1 MIVCARVQFRY
12 TSEFQDEHTRAVAL
26 RGSSRFQPRAF
37 NESKWYFPPALQLSQ
52 HGKYL
57 LFDDAYE
64 RAATIGFRC
73 RPRYNY
79 QLCFPIKLPTDSPGR
94 RRCAADVS
102 SDDDV
107 ADE

>member
-1 MIVCARVQFRY
+1 
-12 TSEFQDEHTRAVAL
+12 VAL
-26 RGSSRFQPRAF
+26 RGGSRFQPAVF

-73 RPRYNY
+73 
-79 QLCFPIKLPTDSPGR
+79 
-94 RRCAADVS
+94 AADDGGEGTVDAQQAS
-102 SDDDV
+102 AQGDTQ
-107 ADE
+107 